1 MVEFILKVK
10 EHSIY
15 KKPKLSS
22 KETMNKSSSISILLL
37 LWFRPQRDI
46 TVLKKPSQSHIF
58 HLEPKN
64 DAQDNSSKSYQA
76 ISEKSYGHMPQ
87 YVKGQKYLWI
97 IVSSFS
103 HSIPR
108 DTYPNL
114 WHDINGSHFMC
125 TDRWLIFYYD
135 ETLLLERK
143 MAYKRSPTGE
153 IVSEFS
159 QLRFDFFNYSN
170 IK

>member
-1 MVEFILKVK
+1 
-10 EHSIY
+10 
-15 KKPKLSS
+15 
-22 KETMNKSSSISILLL
+22 MNKSSSISILLL

-143 MAYKRSPTGE
+143 MAYERSPTGE